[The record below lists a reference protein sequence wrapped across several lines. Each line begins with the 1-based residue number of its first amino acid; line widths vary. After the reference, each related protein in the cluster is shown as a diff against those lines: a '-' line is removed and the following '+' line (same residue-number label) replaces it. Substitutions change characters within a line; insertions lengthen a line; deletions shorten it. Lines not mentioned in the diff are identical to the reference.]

1 VPDNNGWDSQIFT
14 NVAASTAPFRL
25 SGGRY
30 QVSAVATW
38 GGGNVHL
45 QTLAADGSTWLDVG
59 SSTNFTANAAA
70 VVDLAPGQY
79 KFTVTT
85 ATGVYLSLAAMG
97 AP

>member
-1 VPDNNGWDSQIFT
+1 VPDNNGWDAQQFT
-14 NVAASTAPFRL
+14 NVSASTAAFRL

-59 SSTNFTANAAA
+59 SSTNFTANGLV
-70 VVDLAPGQY
+70 VVDLSSGQY
-79 KFTVTT
+79 RFSVTT
-85 ATGVYLSLAAMG
+85 ATAVYVSISAMG